1 PPPAAPDKVAIKAAI
16 KAGQEVPGVK
26 LTRSQRLSLD

>member
-1 PPPAAPDKVAIKAAI
+1 M